1 MNKNKT
7 TEAHDETTENADI
20 SFKVYYDLMPKKVSE
35 FLLISTPYDAFIMEE
50 EGRLAQKIIKEYRG
64 LNLSRPPRL
73 TWVST
78 TREALD
84 ALEKKYFDFVITMPR
99 FDETD
104 ATVFGLQIK
113 ERYPNLPVFL
123 LTHNSASLVVHQKYS
138 LHGTFDR
145 TLVWSGNAD
154 LLLAL
159 IKNVEDRWNIAVD
172 TRHAKVRV
180 IILVEDSPYYRSSF
194 LPLLY
199 KEIVSQTQAVM
210 EESLNDEHRLLK
222 MRARPKII
230 VADNFEEAMELY
242 HRYKPYVLTV
252 LSDVRYPKNGRLTA
266 DAGFS
271 LFTKIK
277 SEDPDLPLLMM
288 SSEEAN
294 RSKVEKIPAVFLNKN
309 NPALHDEIR
318 QFFKNYLGFGDFV
331 FRLPSGREVA
341 RASNMRAMENSLL
354 SVPDESVEYHAHRND
369 FSTWL
374 MARTE
379 IPLAARLRPRKASDF
394 KSIEEMKEYL
404 VSCFHT
410 RRRGRQIGI
419 ITEFDSNGYDP
430 DTDFT
435 KVGKGSLGGKAR
447 GLAFVASL
455 LKDADSLPQR
465 YPTVDVSIPRSLVI
479 TTDGFDSFIADNEL
493 QWLVGTDIE
502 DAEILKTFEHAEFPE
517 WLRRDLEAYLSHAD
531 YPLAIRSSSLLEDAY
546 FQPFAG
552 IYQTYMVP
560 NIDPDPAVR
569 LERVIRAIKLVYAS
583 TYLGNARS
591 YAASTL
597 HRMEE
602 EKMAVVIQEMVG
614 RRFGDV
620 FYPAV
625 SGVAQSYNFY
635 PIGHLKSED
644 GIAHIALGLGKTVV
658 EGHKA
663 LRFSPRYPQFLPQFS
678 TVDDILQN
686 AQRFFYAL
694 KMRPFAADF
703 DPQNY
708 VPLKRLEI
716 DDVDD
721 HPVRVLSSTY
731 SPQDH
736 RIRDGAWPGGY
747 PVLTFAHIL
756 KHNLV
761 PLPELLSEILD
772 MGRRGLGSPV
782 EVEFAANLPEDE
794 HDKVQLSLLQI
805 RPMAWDPVDDD
816 VVVEKSDRKNAR
828 LYSQNALGTNKTRE
842 IPDIVYVKPDA
853 FDPGRTVEMVS
864 EIRGINAGLLNA
876 KRKYLLV
883 GPGRWGSAD
892 RWLGIPV
899 NWRDISGVGVIVE
912 TTIETLNADPSQGS
926 HFFHNLTSL
935 GISYITLSRGGQDF
949 IDLDWLAALPAVN
962 ETEHIRHVRPDT
974 PLVMRIDGKNSR
986 AVLLEK
992 GGAGPE

>member
-1 MNKNKT
+1 
-7 TEAHDETTENADI
+7 
-20 SFKVYYDLMPKKVSE
+20 
-35 FLLISTPYDAFIMEE
+35 
-50 EGRLAQKIIKEYRG
+50 
-64 LNLSRPPRL
+64 
-73 TWVST
+73 VST
-78 TREALD
+78 TSEALE
-84 ALEKKYFDFVITMPR
+84 ALENKYFDFVITMPR

-113 ERYPNLPVFL
+113 ERYPKLPVFL
-123 LTHNSASLVVHQKYS
+123 LTHNSASLLVHRKYS
-138 LHGTFDR
+138 LRGTFDR

-159 IKNVEDRWNIAVD
+159 IKNVEDRWNIAAD

-222 MRARPKII
+222 MRARPKIL

-252 LSDVRYPKNGRLTA
+252 LSDVRYPKDGVLTA
-266 DAGFS
+266 DAGFVLMS
-271 LFTKIK
+271 KIRA
-277 SEDPDLPLLMM
+277 ENPDLPLLLM
-288 SSEEAN
+288 SSEESN
-294 RSKVEKIPAVFLNKN
+294 RSKAKKIPAVFLNKN

-318 QFFKNYLGFGDFV
+318 QFFKSYLGFGDFV
-331 FRLPSGREVA
+331 FRMPSGREVA
-341 RASNMRAMENSLL
+341 RGTNMRSMEEILP

-379 IPLAARLRPRKASDF
+379 IPLSFRLRPRKVSDF
-394 KSIEEMKEYL
+394 NSIQDMKNYL

-419 ITEFDSNGYDP
+419 VTEFDSTGYDP
-430 DTDFT
+430 DADFI
-435 KVGKGSLGGKAR
+435 KIGKGSLGGKAR
-447 GLAFVASL
+447 GLAYVASL
-455 LKDADSLPQR
+455 LKTAGTLPER
-465 YPTVDVSIPRSLVI
+465 YPTVDVSIPKTLVI
-479 TTDGFDSFIADNEL
+479 ATDGFDAFITANKLHWMVDNDL
-493 QWLVGTDIE
+493 PD
-502 DAEILKTFEHAEFPE
+502 DEIRRTFEQSEFPD
-517 WLRRDLEAYLSHAD
+517 WLARDLEAYLVHAK
-531 YPLAIRSSSLLEDAY
+531 YPLAVRSSSLLEDAY

-552 IYQTYMVP
+552 IYQTYMIP
-560 NIDPDPAVR
+560 NIDPDPATR

-583 TYLGNARS
+583 TYLANARS
-591 YAASTL
+591 YAGSTL
-597 HRMEE
+597 HRIEE
-602 EKMAVVIQEMVG
+602 EKMAVVIHQLVG
-614 RRFGDV
+614 RRYDDI
-620 FYPAV
+620 FYPAI

-658 EGHKA
+658 EGGKV
-663 LRFSPRYPQFLPQFS
+663 LRFSPNYPQFLPQFS

-694 KMRPFAADF
+694 NVNRLPAEF
-703 DPQNY
+703 DLQNDGT
-708 VPLKRLEI
+708 LTRLEI
-716 DDVDD
+716 DDVES
-721 HPVRVLSSTY
+721 HPPIRQLSSTY
-731 SPQDH
+731 SHQDH
-736 RIRDGAWPGGY
+736 RIRDGIWPGGY
-747 PVLTFAHIL
+747 PVLTFAHVL
-756 KHNLV
+756 KHNLI

-782 EVEFAANLPEDE
+782 EVEFAVNLADREDG
-794 HDKVQLSLLQI
+794 KVQFSLLQI
-805 RPMAWDPVDDD
+805 RPMAWDPIEDD
-816 VVVEKSDRKNAR
+816 VVVGKKDRENAL
-828 LYSQNALGTNKTRE
+828 LYSQNALGISKLRQ
-842 IPDIVYVKPDA
+842 IDDIVYVKPQA

-899 NWRDISGVGVIVE
+899 NWRDISGVCAIVE
-912 TTIETLNADPSQGS
+912 ATAENLNADPSQGS

-935 GISYITLSRGGQDF
+935 GISYITLSRGNDDF
-949 IDLDWLAALPAVN
+949 IEWEQLDALPAEN
-962 ETEHIRHVRPDT
+962 ETEHIRHVRLDP
-974 PLVMRIDGKNSR
+974 PLTMKIDGKNSR
-986 AVLLEK
+986 AVLLKK
-992 GGAGPE
+992 GNKEISDPV